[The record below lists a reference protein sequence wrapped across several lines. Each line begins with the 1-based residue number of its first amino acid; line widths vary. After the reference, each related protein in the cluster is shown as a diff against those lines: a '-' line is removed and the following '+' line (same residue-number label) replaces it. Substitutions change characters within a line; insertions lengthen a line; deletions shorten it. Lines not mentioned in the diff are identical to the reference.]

1 MSENDMDS
9 TRASLIEHLTELR
22 KRLIYCFLAFLVG
35 MVICFAFWEFIFQ
48 YLTEP
53 ICNALVLRGQAC
65 NLILIKLQEGFF
77 VAVRISVMGG
87 IILAFPYISFQLWR
101 FVAPGLYRD
110 EKSAF
115 LPFMLAS
122 PFMFLL
128 GAAFAFLVVIPLA
141 FNFFLG
147 FQQDSAVLGVTG
159 TDPPAIEQ
167 PTKDEP
173 ASADASSS
181 IATLDQNIMTSAGVT
196 FQGSVAEYLTLTI
209 KFILA
214 FGLCFQLPVL
224 LTLMGKAGLVSARGL
239 AAFRKYAVVGI
250 LTLAAIVTPP
260 DVITQVILFVV
271 VYGLYEVSIFLVARV
286 ERRRVRDYKE
296 QGIHFEEEN
305 KTGTP
310 PVGDANADDAEPGDA
325 QSGPKDDRTNT

>member
-1 MSENDMDS
+1 MAEKDIDD

-22 KRLIYCFLAFLVG
+22 KRLIYSFLAFLVG

-87 IILAFPYISFQLWR
+87 LILAFPYISFQLWR

-147 FQQDSAVLGVTG
+147 FQQDSIVLGMNGAEPTL
-159 TDPPAIEQ
+159 EQ
-167 PTKDEP
+167 PAPGDGP
-173 ASADASSS
+173 AGDAGPA
-181 IATLDQNIMTSAGVT
+181 IATLDPTLMTSAGVT

-224 LTLMGKAGLVSARGL
+224 LTLMGKAGLVSAKGL
-239 AAFRKYAVVGI
+239 AGFRKYAVVGI

-286 ERRRVRDYKE
+286 ERRRVRDHKE
-296 QGIHFEEEN
+296 QGIHFEDED
-305 KTGTP
+305 TGLPGSVDP
-310 PVGDANADDAEPGDA
+310 PVGDSKVADAQTGQADDRANP
-325 QSGPKDDRTNT
+325 